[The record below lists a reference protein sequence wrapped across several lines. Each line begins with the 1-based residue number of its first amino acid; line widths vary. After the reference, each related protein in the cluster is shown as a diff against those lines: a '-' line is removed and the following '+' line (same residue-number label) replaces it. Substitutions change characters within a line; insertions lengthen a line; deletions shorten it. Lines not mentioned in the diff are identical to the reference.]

1 MKHRAVYVTFYVFI
15 LLLLCYVL
23 RLYVPFSVQRVSR
36 VQHSLY
42 LIICVSAS
50 SNKGRGRM
58 DGFLHQSSALRLDQV
73 MNEDVLHDL
82 EEGCNL

>member
-1 MKHRAVYVTFYVFI
+1 MQY
-15 LLLLCYVL
+15 
-23 RLYVPFSVQRVSR
+23 
-36 VQHSLY
+36 SLY
-42 LIICVSAS
+42 LLIYVSAS

-82 EEGCNL
+82 EEGCNLGRFDSGVTNPERLVQGMSTWRELGIPSTRV